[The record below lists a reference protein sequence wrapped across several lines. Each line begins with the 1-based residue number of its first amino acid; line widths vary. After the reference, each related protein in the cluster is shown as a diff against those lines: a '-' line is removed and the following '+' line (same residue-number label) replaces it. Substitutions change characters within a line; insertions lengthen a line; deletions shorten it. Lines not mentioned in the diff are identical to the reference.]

1 MEGYFTSLYV
11 CQSYNNH
18 LDSSLPCLFMKLSE
32 TSIFCRD
39 IIKLSST
46 SSDMFNELIMDLNS
60 IFGRD
65 KGGLEMISD
74 AELADIQDRYLQVQI
89 DSLQF
94 IHS

>member
-1 MEGYFTSLYV
+1 
-11 CQSYNNH
+11 
-18 LDSSLPCLFMKLSE
+18 MKLSE

-60 IFGRD
+60 SFWKRKRRFEI
-65 KGGLEMISD
+65 ISD